1 MTARVILR
9 AVNVLRT
16 PFRDRSVIVAH
27 RAVESVAL
35 KRQSPLKRRI
45 YSQKEAMRSAHRR
58 SCPVLSVLP
67 SGGDVWRK
75 RIRAA
80 ANYRGF
86 PQASPVDAGRK
97 VERYQALPCLRQ
109 PRAKGREAMGSRG
122 QLRES
127 PTFPVM
133 SVLLGHCGRAR
144 RRAGVGLGQAPEPQS
159 YPPPSWSVVQ
169 AVLACNLVRE
179 GSSRVP

>member
-1 MTARVILR
+1 MTIRVILR

-45 YSQKEAMRSAHRR
+45 YSQKEDMRSAHRR

-86 PQASPVDAGRK
+86 QQASPGDAGRK
-97 VERYQALPCLRQ
+97 VDI
-109 PRAKGREAMGSRG
+109 M
-122 QLRES
+122 
-127 PTFPVM
+127 
-133 SVLLGHCGRAR
+133 HC
-144 RRAGVGLGQAPEPQS
+144 
-159 YPPPSWSVVQ
+159 
-169 AVLACNLVRE
+169 LACGSPAPRVVRQWALE
-179 GSSRVP
+179 GSCARAQLFLPGDVDITRALRMRVAPRWRWASPSA